1 MDIKTP
7 MGAARYVRKNR
18 YSWPGGYALALVMDD
33 GQCVCPECVTENFR
47 TISVDVR
54 MGIKSGW
61 YPVGVACEANA
72 DSAEFCACCES
83 EIWEAKE

>member
-18 YSWPGGYALALVMDD
+18 YSWPGGYALALLMDD
-33 GQCVCPECVTENFR
+33 GQYLCPDCVAENFH

-54 MGIKSGW
+54 MGIKTGW
-61 YPVGVACEANA
+61 YPVGVVSEAMTDENA
-72 DSAEFCACCES
+72 LCCCCDG